1 MDASANALNW
11 FEISVNDIGRAKKFY
26 EEVFG
31 GTMEVQEMMGM
42 KMAYFPI
49 DMMSGK
55 VGGGL
60 VESPYHKPSADGV
73 KVYLN
78 ANPDMEAILAKIEGA
93 GGQVMMPKT
102 KISDEIGYMAGFV
115 DSEGNHIALHSNK

>member
-1 MDASANALNW
+1 MNDKTNILNW
-11 FEISVNDIGRAKKFY
+11 FELSATDIARAKKFY
-26 EEVFG
+26 EAVFSIK
-31 GTMEVQEMMGM
+31 MEEQEMMGM
-42 KMAYFPI
+42 KMAYFPA
-49 DMMSGK
+49 DAMNGK

-60 VESPYHKPSADGV
+60 AESPYHKPSADGV

-102 KISDEIGYMAGFV
+102 KITDEIGYMAGFV

>member
-1 MDASANALNW
+1 MDANANALNW
-11 FEISVNDIGRAKKFY
+11 FEISVSDIARAKKFY
-26 EEVFG
+26 GEIFSIEMV
-31 GTMEVQEMMGM
+31 EQEMMGM

-55 VGGGL
+55 VGGAI
-60 VESPYHKPSADGV
+60 VESQYHKPSADGV

-78 ANPDMEAILAKIEGA
+78 ANPDMEAILAKIAGA

>member
-1 MDASANALNW
+1 
-11 FEISVNDIGRAKKFY
+11 
-26 EEVFG
+26 
-31 GTMEVQEMMGM
+31 M
-42 KMAYFPI
+42 KMAMFPI
-49 DMMSGK
+49 DNMSGK

-60 VESPYHKPSADGV
+60 AESPYHKPSIDGV

-78 ANPDMEAILAKIEGA
+78 ANPDMEVILAKIAGA

-115 DSEGNHIALHSNK
+115 DSEGNHVALHSNK

>member
-1 MDASANALNW
+1 MDATTNALNW
-11 FEISVNDIGRAKKFY
+11 FEISVTDIARAKKFY

-31 GTMEVQEMMGM
+31 ISMEVQDMMGM
-42 KMAYFPI
+42 KMAYFPA
-49 DMMSGK
+49 DMMGGK
-55 VGGGL
+55 VGGSI

-78 ANPDMEAILAKIEGA
+78 ANPDMEVILAKIDAA

-115 DSEGNHIALHSNK
+115 DTEGNHIALHSNK

>member
-1 MDASANALNW
+1 MDANTNALNW
-11 FEISVNDIGRAKKFY
+11 FEISVSDITRAKKFY
-26 EEVFG
+26 EEIFSIE
-31 GTMEVQEMMGM
+31 MFEQEMMGM

-55 VGGGL
+55 VGGGI
-60 VESPYHKPSADGV
+60 VESQYHKPSADGV

-78 ANPDMEAILAKIEGA
+78 ANPDMEVILAKIDAA

-115 DSEGNHIALHSNK
+115 DTEGNHIALHSNA

>member
-1 MDASANALNW
+1 MDATTNALNW
-11 FEISVNDIGRAKKFY
+11 FEISVTDIARAKKFY
-26 EEVFG
+26 EEIFSIE
-31 GTMEVQEMMGM
+31 MQEQEMMGM
-42 KMAYFPI
+42 KMAYFPA
-49 DMMSGK
+49 DMMGGK

-78 ANPDMEAILAKIEGA
+78 ANPDMETVLAKIEAA

-102 KISDEIGYMAGFV
+102 KITDEIGYMAGFV
-115 DSEGNHIALHSNK
+115 DTEGNNTALQ

>member
-1 MDASANALNW
+1 MDATGNALNW
-11 FEISVNDIGRAKKFY
+11 FEISVTDIARAKKFY
-26 EEVFG
+26 EEIFSIEMV
-31 GTMEVQEMMGM
+31 EQDMMGM
-42 KMAYFPI
+42 KMAYFPA
-49 DMMSGK
+49 DMMNGK

-78 ANPDMEAILAKIEGA
+78 ANPDMDVILERIGAA

-115 DSEGNHIALHSNK
+115 DTEGNHIALHSNN

>member
-1 MDASANALNW
+1 MDANSNALNW
-11 FEISVNDIGRAKKFY
+11 FEISVSDIARAKKFY
-26 EEVFG
+26 EEIFS
-31 GTMEVQEMMGM
+31 MEMFVQDMMGM

-49 DMMSGK
+49 DMTSGK
-55 VGGGL
+55 VGGGI

-78 ANPDMEAILAKIEGA
+78 ANPDMEAILAKIAGA

-115 DSEGNHIALHSNK
+115 DTEGNHVALHSNK

>member
-1 MDASANALNW
+1 MDANSNALNW
-11 FEISVNDIGRAKKFY
+11 FEISVSDIARAKKFY
-26 EEVFG
+26 EEIFS
-31 GTMEVQEMMGM
+31 MEMFEQDMMGM

-55 VGGGL
+55 VGGGI
-60 VESPYHKPSADGV
+60 VESQYHKPSADGV

-102 KISDEIGYMAGFV
+102 KISDEIGFMAGFV
-115 DSEGNHIALHSNK
+115 DSEGNHVALHSNK

>member
-1 MDASANALNW
+1 MDATGNALNW
-11 FEISVNDIGRAKKFY
+11 FEISVTDIARAKKFY
-26 EEVFG
+26 EEIFSIEMV
-31 GTMEVQEMMGM
+31 EQEMMGM
-42 KMAYFPI
+42 KMAYFPA
-49 DMMSGK
+49 DMMNGK

-78 ANPDMEAILAKIEGA
+78 ANPDMDVILERIGAA

-115 DSEGNHIALHSNK
+115 DTEGNHIALHSNQ

>member
-1 MDASANALNW
+1 MDGTNALNW
-11 FEISVNDIGRAKKFY
+11 FEISVTDIARAKKFY
-26 EEVFG
+26 EAIFSIE
-31 GTMEVQEMMGM
+31 MQEQDMMGM
-42 KMAYFPI
+42 KMAYFPA
-49 DMMSGK
+49 DMMGGK

-78 ANPDMEAILAKIEGA
+78 ANPDMEVILAKIDAA

-115 DSEGNHIALHSNK
+115 DTEGNHIALHSNK

>member
-1 MDASANALNW
+1 MDANSNALNW
-11 FEISVNDIGRAKKFY
+11 FEISVTDIARAKKFY
-26 EEVFG
+26 EEIFSVK
-31 GTMEVQEMMGM
+31 MEEMEMMGM
-42 KMAYFPI
+42 KMAMFPY
-49 DMMSGK
+49 DQMGGK

-78 ANPDMEAILAKIEGA
+78 ANPDMDVILARIGAA

-102 KISDEIGYMAGFV
+102 KISDDIGYMAGFV
-115 DSEGNHIALHSNK
+115 DSEGNHVALHSNK

>member
-1 MDASANALNW
+1 M
-11 FEISVNDIGRAKKFY
+11 
-26 EEVFG
+26 
-31 GTMEVQEMMGM
+31 QEQDMMGM
-42 KMAYFPI
+42 KMAYFPA
-49 DMMSGK
+49 DMMGGK

-78 ANPDMEAILAKIEGA
+78 ANPDMEAILAKIGGA

>member
-1 MDASANALNW
+1 MDATGNALNW
-11 FEISVNDIGRAKKFY
+11 FEISVTDIARAKKFY
-26 EEVFG
+26 EEIFSIK
-31 GTMEVQEMMGM
+31 MEVQDMMGM
-42 KMAYFPI
+42 KMAYFPT
-49 DMMSGK
+49 DAMSGK
-55 VGGGL
+55 VGGSI

-78 ANPDMEAILAKIEGA
+78 ANPDMEAILAKITAA

>member
-1 MDASANALNW
+1 MDATGNALNW
-11 FEISVNDIGRAKKFY
+11 FEISVTDISRAKKFY
-26 EEVFG
+26 EEIFG
-31 GTMEVQEMMGM
+31 IKMEEQEMMEM
-42 KMAYFPI
+42 KMAYFPA
-49 DMMSGK
+49 DMMNGK

-60 VESPYHKPSADGV
+60 VESAFHKPSADGV

-115 DSEGNHIALHSNK
+115 DSEGNHIALHSNN

>member
-1 MDASANALNW
+1 MESNANALNW
-11 FEISVNDIGRAKKFY
+11 FEISVSDISRAKKFY
-26 EEVFG
+26 EEIFSIQ
-31 GTMEVQEMMGM
+31 MEQMEMMGM
-42 KMAYFPI
+42 KMAMFPI
-49 DMMSGK
+49 DNMSGK

-60 VESPYHKPSADGV
+60 AESPYHKPSIDGV

-78 ANPDMEAILAKIEGA
+78 ANPDMEVILAKIAGA

-115 DSEGNHIALHSNK
+115 DSEGNHVALHSNK